1 MSGMNY
7 YWFLRTK
14 AESMRREQVS
24 ITSVL
29 RRLRT
34 PVAKQRDLLKQR
46 AKLFDAE
53 RKLRWMAEEIYLTG
67 EQGYEDD

>member
-14 AESMRREQVS
+14 AELMRREQVS
-24 ITSVL
+24 ITSAL

-34 PVAKQRDLLKQR
+34 PVAEQRDLLKQR

-53 RKLRWMAEEIYLTG
+53 RKLRWVAEEIYLTG
-67 EQGYEDD
+67 EQGYK